1 MRVSWLA
8 TTSLTVYQWISCETA
23 IRDWGKAYSEKNTD
37 PGKNGFGRC
46 ALTKFTESLCLCS
59 KNVRNRVKVL
69 AGVQLCGERMSVEA
83 LSRQPL
89 ILVRSS
95 IKYCGEVIG
104 RRANCLI
111 ACGHGD
117 NRERGENAQAVRFDR
132 RTDVRLSE
140 QLVLQALQAQKSFG
154 QAPTR

>member
-1 MRVSWLA
+1 
-8 TTSLTVYQWISCETA
+8 
-23 IRDWGKAYSEKNTD
+23 
-37 PGKNGFGRC
+37 
-46 ALTKFTESLCLCS
+46 
-59 KNVRNRVKVL
+59 
-69 AGVQLCGERMSVEA
+69 MSVEA

-140 QLVLQALQAQKSFG
+140 QLVLQALQAQNHKPRHAEKGVTARS
-154 QAPTR
+154 TVNT